1 MIKEIKSFSYLNCK
15 GKKIS
20 CIQFQ
25 PTNQSSKSK
34 YIVAESFLENLSFE
48 ERVIYSVKSHKSL
61 VVFWDFEDIHSIE
74 PVVVLSSPLEILTFE
89 FNIKDPNVVIGGA
102 MNGQIMMWD
111 LSGTSLSVFSSKKN

>member
-102 MNGQIMMWD
+102 MNG
-111 LSGTSLSVFSSKKN
+111 